1 MTQALEGLERAMQLA
16 TQDGLPV
23 ATAAGCRGRR
33 ASRYLTPDPDAERQ
47 TALRLAARASNL
59 NAGDLLTE
67 VMLASAYTLAHDLD
81 AATRHT
87 ARALML
93 DGGPAWARG
102 RSGWNHAFRGA
113 ANEAIEHSQIARS
126 LAPADPLSYS
136 WSTGIGS
143 AHFMAGRYK
152 EAASWYRRVLVER
165 PKGIW
170 VNRFLSASC
179 VLADRKEKA
188 RRSFAEFT
196 RAYPDLTVA
205 QVTGALPYT
214 PSFLDQVAEG
224 LASVG
229 MRFS

>member
-1 MTQALEGLERAMQLA
+1 V
-16 TQDGLPV
+16 PW
-23 ATAAGCRGRR
+23 
-33 ASRYLTPDPDAERQ
+33 
-47 TALRLAARASNL
+47 AAREPLPHSGPGRGAADGAAASG
-59 NAGDLLTE
+59 GDLLTE

-102 RSGWNHAFRGA
+102 RSGWNHAFCGA
-113 ANEAIEHSQIARS
+113 ANEAIEHFQIARS

-179 VLADRKEKA
+179 VLADRKE
-188 RRSFAEFT
+188 FT

>member
-1 MTQALEGLERAMQLA
+1 MSAPCSSHLKTA
-16 TQDGLPV
+16 LPV
-23 ATAAGCRGRR
+23 ATAAWCRGRR

-93 DGGPAWARG
+93 DGGSAWAWG
-102 RSGWNHAFRGA
+102 RSGRNHAFRGA
-113 ANEAIEHSQIARS
+113 ANEAIEHFQIARS

-179 VLADRKEKA
+179 VLADRKEICFRRAFDERRKYFSRDWVA
-188 RRSFAEFT
+188 RVHGGQLYRCMGGHNGGV
-196 RAYPDLTVA
+196 RHH
-205 QVTGALPYT
+205 LPGG
-214 PSFLDQVAEG
+214 PIRRD
-224 LASVG
+224 
-229 MRFS
+229 